1 MRCTVSSPEPGVAPD
16 AQEAQRIV
24 ALGQCRDLPPH
35 VGPVLLVVQVG
46 ALMVACVFNELEQ
59 DFRRRWYFITRSSHG
74 ISAFE
79 FLWLVLDQDR
89 SCCVFDPHKYHF
101 GSSAS

>member
-1 MRCTVSSPEPGVAPD
+1 
-16 AQEAQRIV
+16 
-24 ALGQCRDLPPH
+24 
-35 VGPVLLVVQVG
+35 
-46 ALMVACVFNELEQ
+46 MVACVFNELEQ

-79 FLWLVLDQDR
+79 FLRLVLDQDR